1 MSQSNIKDRYPSD
14 NRELITID
22 EAIGRLQ
29 RIIKRPEKW
38 LYESELVKRQDAS
51 KFVLWSKVLLHLERT
66 SSTCSNPRFSTKKLS
81 FPRTD
86 KF

>member
-1 MSQSNIKDRYPSD
+1 MSKLKNRYPSED
-14 NRELITID
+14 KEIITVD
-22 EAIGRLQ
+22 EAIDRLKVFV
-29 RIIKRPEKW
+29 KRPEKW
-38 LYESELVKRQDAS
+38 LYESELVKQQDAS

-66 SSTCSNPRFSTKKLS
+66 SSTCSNSRYSTKKLS